1 MSASLPTRPRRPI
14 VITAT
19 MAGLAVTAA
28 LGISACS
35 GGSASSSSP
44 ASAAPAAPAAPRHP
58 DMMRGTISAENAN
71 TWTVTSAKG
80 VAYTV
85 NITPTT
91 AFGTKKTPATAQS
104 FPVGSQV
111 VVAGKPTGTTID
123 ATRIA
128 APPNRN
134 AKSAPSSAPGSTG

>member
-1 MSASLPTRPRRPI
+1 MSASLPTRPRRSI

-19 MAGLAVTAA
+19 MAGLAVVTA
-28 LGISACS
+28 LSISACS

-44 ASAAPAAPAAPRHP
+44 APAAPAKPHYP
-58 DMMRGTISAENAN
+58 NVMRGTISAENAN

-85 NITPTT
+85 SITPTT
-91 AFGTKKTPATAQS
+91 AFGTKKAPATAQS

-128 APPNRN
+128 TPANRG
-134 AKSAPSSAPGSTG
+134 AKSSPSSAPASTG